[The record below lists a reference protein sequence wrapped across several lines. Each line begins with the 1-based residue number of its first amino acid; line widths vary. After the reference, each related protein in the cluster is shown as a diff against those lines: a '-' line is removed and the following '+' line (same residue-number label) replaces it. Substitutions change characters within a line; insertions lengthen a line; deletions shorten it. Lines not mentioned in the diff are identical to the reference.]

1 MKGGFQNDSTNT
13 KASSNQIH
21 GGGSG
26 VGIDCGSVRDSGGDC
41 GDDRFSRTVDN
52 RLNHLNRLETAAEL
66 LGIVLEFLC
75 PLKSSGENLR
85 GRKLNAMRN
94 RAAALIYVLRPEWI
108 SESGSGAE
116 VSRRLGISR
125 EAFRKHCDSLK
136 TNLIDV

>member
-1 MKGGFQNDSTNT
+1 MKGGHQNDSSNT
-13 KASSNQIH
+13 KTSSNQIH

-41 GDDRFSRTVDN
+41 GDDRFGRTVDI
-52 RLNHLNRLETAAEL
+52 RLNRLETASEL

-85 GRKLNAMRN
+85 GRKLDAMRN
-94 RAAALIYVLRPEWI
+94 RAAALVFVLRPEWI
-108 SESGSGAE
+108 SESGSAAE

-125 EAFRKHCDSLK
+125 EAFRKHCEALK
-136 TNLIDV
+136 TNLVGV